1 VHVEASRAAR
11 LRAFSLSPARFRWL
25 AAASAVSLY
34 VIVVSGATVRL
45 TASGLGC
52 ESWPGCQPGSF
63 FPEEDHHAFVEFGNR
78 AVALFPITFSLL
90 AWIAAARSR
99 AVERWVVWMAAATF
113 AGTIGQ
119 APLGLLTIRLDLHPL
134 LVLSHFVLALVVL
147 AGAVV
152 VALEAFRADGR
163 ALAAGSLPGRLRAAG
178 VALVAACFGLV
189 LSGTLATAAGP
200 HSGGADIRRL
210 GNLVDA
216 VRLHV
221 RVTAVFGL
229 LFAVVLVALWRW
241 RREWPG
247 LFRLGVAALALLLV
261 QMAVGEIQWRTQLPW
276 GVVLVHVALATAVWA
291 AVVALG
297 ALLLRPQAWLRGDR
311 A

>member
-1 VHVEASRAAR
+1 MHVEASRVAR
-11 LRAFSLSPARFRWL
+11 LRAFSFSPARFRQIAL
-25 AAASAVSLY
+25 ASAVSLY

-52 ESWPGCQPGSF
+52 ESWPGCQAGSF

-78 AVALFPITFSLL
+78 AVALFPITLSLL
-90 AWIAAARSR
+90 AWIAAARSG
-99 AVERWVVWMAAATF
+99 AVERWIVWTAAATF
-113 AGTIGQ
+113 VGTIGQ
-119 APLGLLTIRLDLHPL
+119 APLGLLTIRLDLHPM
-134 LVLSHFVLALVVL
+134 LVLAHFVLALVVL

-152 VALEAFRADGR
+152 VALEAWRADGR
-163 ALAAGSLPGRLRAAG
+163 AGPVASLPGRLRGAG
-178 VALVAACFGLV
+178 VALVVACFALV

-200 HSGGADIRRL
+200 HSGGPDIRRL
-210 GNLVDA
+210 GNLLDA

-229 LFAVVLVALWRW
+229 LFAVVLVALWRS

-247 LFRLGVAALALLLV
+247 LLRLGLVVLALLLA

-291 AVVALG
+291 AIVALA
-297 ALLLRPQAWLRGDR
+297 ALLLRPQAWLRADR

>member
-1 VHVEASRAAR
+1 MEAVSIRGR
-11 LRAFSLSPARFRWL
+11 LRGLALSPARFRLL
-25 AAASAVSLY
+25 AIASAVSLY

-52 ESWPGCQPGSF
+52 ESWPGCQAGAF

-78 AVALFPITFSLL
+78 LVAVFPITLSLL
-90 AWIAAARSR
+90 AWIAAARSA
-99 AVERWVVWMAAATF
+99 AVERWITWTA
-113 AGTIGQ
+113 AGTFLGTLGQ
-119 APLGLLTIRLDLHPL
+119 APLGLLTIQSDLHPL

-152 VALEAFRADGR
+152 VALEAWRLERGGLPAW
-163 ALAAGSLPGRLRAAG
+163 SMPGRLRAAG
-178 VALVAACFGLV
+178 LLAAAACFGLV

-210 GNLVDA
+210 GNLLDA

-221 RVTAVFGL
+221 RVTGVFGL
-229 LFAVVLVALWRW
+229 LFAALLVALWR
-241 RREWPG
+241 RRLEWPG
-247 LFRLGVAALALLLV
+247 LWRLGLLTLGLLLA
-261 QMAVGEIQWRTQLPW
+261 QMAVGEIQWRTELPW

-291 AVVALG
+291 SIVALA
-297 ALLLRPQAWLRGDR
+297 ALLQRPQPWLRG
-311 A
+311 